1 VDPRRTETASLA
13 DRHLAIRP
21 GADVLLLLA
30 LLQVLFS
37 EDRARPGRLAG
48 FTDGLEVVAQAVA
61 PFTPERVASATGLA
75 PGAIRDLARDFA
87 AAPTAACYGRVGV
100 STQEHGSL
108 ACWLVNV
115 LNVVT
120 GNLDRPGGALF
131 TRPAV
136 DLVAFADRIGQR
148 GHFDKGRSRVRGLPE
163 FGGEYPAATLSDE
176 IETPGA
182 GQVRGLLTLAGNP
195 VLSTP
200 NGARLERALGGLD
213 FMVAIDYYL
222 NETTRHAHVI
232 LPPTA
237 ALEHDHYD
245 VVFHLLAVRNTAK
258 FSPALFDP
266 APDARHDWQILVDLA
281 SRLDRAKGRRTLV
294 SRLTHAAARRLGPAG
309 AVDLLLRFGPYH
321 LSVGA
326 LRKTPHGRDLGPL
339 GPCLP
344 DRLYTPN
351 RRIDLAPQRLMAELA
366 RLVARLERAD
376 ASPNG
381 LRLIGRRDLRTNNS
395 WMHNSERL
403 VKGRERCTLLMHPD
417 DATERGLAHGQR
429 VRIASRVGAV
439 EAPLEV
445 TDAMRPGVV
454 SLPHGWGHGRPGTR
468 LAVANAH
475 PGVSL
480 NDLTDELLVDGLT
493 GTAAFSGVP
502 VEVTPAS

>member
-1 VDPRRTETASLA
+1 
-13 DRHLAIRP
+13 
-21 GADVLLLLA
+21 
-30 LLQVLFS
+30 
-37 EDRARPGRLAG
+37 
-48 FTDGLEVVAQAVA
+48 
-61 PFTPERVASATGLA
+61 
-75 PGAIRDLARDFA
+75 
-87 AAPTAACYGRVGV
+87 
-100 STQEHGSL
+100 
-108 ACWLVNV
+108 
-115 LNVVT
+115 
-120 GNLDRPGGALF
+120 
-131 TRPAV
+131 
-136 DLVAFADRIGQR
+136 
-148 GHFDKGRSRVRGLPE
+148 
-163 FGGEYPAATLSDE
+163 
-176 IETPGA
+176 
-182 GQVRGLLTLAGNP
+182 
-195 VLSTP
+195 
-200 NGARLERALGGLD
+200 
-213 FMVAIDYYL
+213 
-222 NETTRHAHVI
+222 VI